1 MKRAQRRRRESNIF
15 MKLRSRPTLF
25 SIAISV
31 FFILALAFFYSSG
44 RTASVEEVRKQLQKE
59 LADLEKQIQGQL
71 RSEALSFQREL
82 KLLDQETK
90 KIKLELLYRDLSV
103 RKLTSQIKDR
113 SGKITDLESRIAEL
127 HDILEGYIKTLYT
140 DGSESVL
147 VTILRN
153 DQFSDFFSQ
162 IYAIENIQGKLQVAV
177 KDIRETK
184 VAYEEEKV
192 GLEEERNEEEELRA
206 IQETQRRN
214 LASKEK
220 EKQNLLKATQGK
232 ESEFKKLVA
241 KNKQTAATIRSRLF
255 ILEGSPAISFGK
267 ALEYALAASQVTG
280 VRPAFLLGTL
290 RYESELGA
298 NVGKGN
304 WKQDLSHSRCASQR
318 EAFQKI
324 TTELGLNPDLMP
336 VSRRQS
342 YGYCGGAMG
351 PAQFIPTTWL
361 LYKDKE
367 ATLSGQNP
375 PSPWDPGTAFIAA
388 ALLMKDNGAAGSLE
402 SERRAALKYFAG
414 SRWSNPAYRFYGDNV
429 MKFAQ
434 EYQEQIDILN
444 AVALR

>member
-1 MKRAQRRRRESNIF
+1 M
-15 MKLRSRPTLF
+15 
-25 SIAISV
+25 
-31 FFILALAFFYSSG
+31 
-44 RTASVEEVRKQLQKE
+44 
-59 LADLEKQIQGQL
+59 
-71 RSEALSFQREL
+71 
-82 KLLDQETK
+82 
-90 KIKLELLYRDLSV
+90 
-103 RKLTSQIKDR
+103 
-113 SGKITDLESRIAEL
+113 
-127 HDILEGYIKTLYT
+127 
-140 DGSESVL
+140 
-147 VTILRN
+147 RN

-192 GLEEERNEEEELRA
+192 GLEEERNEEEELRV

-361 LYKDKE
+361 LYKDKV